1 MATALATLVPGPTAL
16 ASNTVDPGWSLFQTD
31 PATTSFFGFAFE
43 GVPLGDFD
51 FGGSIGLETVGPTDT
66 IIRRLSAAT
75 VAGPGDSA
83 MITTVVDAFQLR
95 SVGDV
100 SILGGP
106 LGIYYLTLSSAR
118 GGPASTGTMT
128 IGFGPEGDP
137 HGTYSS
143 SFDLYVD
150 VRLGSGF
157 GPILDSRLIS
167 IPDSGAVPWRH
178 EPTGPIQ
185 IPGVNVHLNGVD
197 SQNDL
202 WAIGMVSKTTPNG
215 SIGSHNAGAVPDAG
229 GSLLLFGLALA
240 GIGYAKAVRRE
251 R

>member
-16 ASNTVDPGWSLFQTD
+16 AAPIVDPGWSLFQTD

-51 FGGSIGLETVGPTDT
+51 FGGTIGLETVGPTDT
-66 IIRRLSAAT
+66 IIRRLSAA
-75 VAGPGDSA
+75 ADPSA
-83 MITTVVDAFQLR
+83 MVATVVDAFQLR
-95 SVGDV
+95 SVGEV

-143 SFDLYVD
+143 SFDLFVD
-150 VRLGSGF
+150 IRLGSGF

-185 IPGVNVHLNGVD
+185 IPGVNVNLNGVD

-202 WAIGMVSKTTPNG
+202 WAIGMISKTTPNG

-240 GIGYAKAVRRE
+240 GIGCAKAARRE
-251 R
+251 Q